1 MDAVSW
7 TAGTEHWLHRHY
19 TAMNKRVHD
28 AHQDSIQYAAQSFL
42 DQLPGHWQDFTGRD
56 TLQDSMLTLRLRNGR
71 ESFRPVNV
79 GVDQAVHSAADL
91 MMCSSAS
98 ERIGLFSR

>member
-28 AHQDSIQYAAQSFL
+28 AHHDSIQYAAQSFL
-42 DQLPGHWQDFTGRD
+42 DQLPDHWQDFTGRD
-56 TLQDSMLTLRLRNGR
+56 TLQDSMLTLRLRYGR
-71 ESFRPVNV
+71 ESFRPINV
-79 GVDQAVHSAADL
+79 GVNQAVHSAADL
-91 MMCSSAS
+91 MICNSAS
-98 ERIGLFSR
+98 ERIGLFNR